1 MHERESFQCKKCK
14 KIYVGKK
21 VLRSHICTTED
32 IQKDENVNT
41 NSNETVL
48 PNIGETVD
56 KLIAETI
63 INQSLVGMGNSTLEE
78 IDKENVGN
86 GSNVENMISLLGQ
99 RLSDVDNSA
108 KEDDNENTVKKEKT
122 DNTING
128 IDRATIES
136 DIENFTKEKDFEEEN
151 NKDKNK
157 KEELEDKES
166 NADVDDNK
174 SDDSDWLPPSDQDQV
189 NNKGDYQF
197 LYILGKLMLI

>member
-21 VLRSHICTTED
+21 VLRSHICTKEE
-32 IQKDENVNT
+32 IQNDKNV

-48 PNIGETVD
+48 PNIGESVD

-78 IDKENVGN
+78 IDK
-86 GSNVENMISLLGQ
+86 ENMISLLGQ

-189 NNKGDYQF
+189 NNKGYYQF